1 MEHDIQVLV
10 ELSLRHPDDACIEQ
24 LQSAGLRIEGIIG
37 NKVVG
42 RIAGGS
48 EAALE
53 RLPVVASVEIS
64 VNLKRH

>member
-24 LQSAGLRIEGIIG
+24 LQNAGLKIEGIIG

-53 RLPVVASVEIS
+53 RLPVVASVELS
-64 VNLKRH
+64 VDLKPH